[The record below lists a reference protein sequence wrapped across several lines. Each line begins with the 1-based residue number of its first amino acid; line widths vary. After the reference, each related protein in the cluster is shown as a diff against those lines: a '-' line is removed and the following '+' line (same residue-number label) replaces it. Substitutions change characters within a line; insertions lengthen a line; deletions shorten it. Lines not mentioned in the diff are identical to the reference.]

1 MHVSTGRRLQD
12 NCVLFHFDYMLL
24 GVCMCTGKIGRC
36 LARRGELVVAP
47 DFNEAQ
53 ETYHEVKAREDTA
66 AYDQTEKVL
75 VIRSSHTIIKPL
87 RWEGREG

>member
-1 MHVSTGRRLQD
+1 
-12 NCVLFHFDYMLL
+12 MLL

-75 VIRSSHTIIKPL
+75 VIGSSHTIVKPL
-87 RWEGREG
+87 RWEGGEG